1 MAKTKKTSKKTLK
14 TRKYRKGGGLTPKE
28 TTEKQFHIFFIDG
41 LDCNKKT
48 VDYSHFL
55 DEKTGNIHPNNFTY
69 ICESHTETIRTKIK
83 NYSTVGK
90 TSCAFKPLNSDENKR
105 MLQGIIDQILE
116 MATKADKICVYGWS
130 FGGMIVNRV
139 VEMLIKSYSE
149 DIRLKNIYFTTVGS
163 IYITKK
169 DIGSINLINYISIGD
184 VANTCTRGIKH
195 KQYVDETKLE
205 KYKEIPL
212 DGLNKIY
219 YKKREGTPIIYDV
232 CFVNG
237 TTKSCSQRINRIQIL
252 RAKTEWN
259 IHFNYWD
266 LLYNLMR
273 SRTNNIEIIV
283 DNIDIIGDKI
293 EEDSDDESVSETL
306 DDVLQ
311 YKSVSAPGDF
321 NLSNIYPA
329 TKKSI

>member
-1 MAKTKKTSKKTLK
+1 MLLKIYLHQKK
-14 TRKYRKGGGLTPKE
+14 
-28 TTEKQFHIFFIDG
+28 FHIFFIDG
-41 LDCNKKT
+41 LGCNKKT

-55 DEKTGNIHPNNFTY
+55 GENTGNIDTNFTY
-69 ICESHTETIRTKIK
+69 ICESPTTIQ
-83 NYSTVGK
+83 NYLNVGK
-90 TSCAFKPLNSDENKR
+90 TSCALKTLNSDEDKR
-105 MLQGIIDQILE
+105 MLQRIIDQILE
-116 MATKADKICVYGWS
+116 MATKAPKICVYGWS

-139 VEMLIKSYSE
+139 VEILFKSYSE

-169 DIGSINLINYISIGD
+169 YIGSINLINYISIGD

-195 KQYVDETKLE
+195 KQYVDDTKLE
-205 KYKEIPL
+205 KYKKIKISL
-212 DGLNKIY
+212 DEQNKIY

-237 TTKSCSQRINRIQIL
+237 KNKPCSQRINRIPIL
-252 RAKTEWN
+252 RAKPEWD

-273 SRTNNIEIIV
+273 SRTNNIEII
-283 DNIDIIGDKI
+283 GDKI
-293 EEDSDDESVSETL
+293 EEDFDGESVSETSE
-306 DDVLQ
+306 DEFQ
-311 YKSVSAPGDF
+311 YKSVSAPGDSVI
-321 NLSNIYPA
+321 LDRYSA

>member
-14 TRKYRKGGGLTPKE
+14 TRKYRKGGGVFENIFTSKE
-28 TTEKQFHIFFIDG
+28 TTKKPFHIFFIDG

-48 VDYSHFL
+48 VNFNHFL
-55 DEKTGNIHPNNFTY
+55 VHGNIPTNNFTY
-69 ICESHTETIRTKIK
+69 ICESPTTIQ
-83 NYSTVGK
+83 NYLTVGK

-116 MATKADKICVYGWS
+116 MATKAHKICVYGWS

-195 KQYVDETKLE
+195 KQYVDKTKLVE

-237 TTKSCSQRINRIQIL
+237 KNKPCSQRINRIPIL
-252 RAKTEWN
+252 RAKPEWD

-266 LLYNLMR
+266 LLYNLMS
-273 SRTNNIEIIV
+273 SRTNNIEII
-283 DNIDIIGDKI
+283 GDKI
-293 EEDSDDESVSETL
+293 EEDFDGESVSETSE
-306 DDVLQ
+306 DELQ
-311 YKSVSAPGDF
+311 YKSVSAPDYSVI
-321 NLSNIYPA
+321 LDRYSA

>member
-14 TRKYRKGGGLTPKE
+14 TRKYRKGGGLFENIFTSKE
-28 TTEKQFHIFFIDG
+28 TTKKPFHIFFIDG
-41 LDCNKKT
+41 LDCPKEGANFN
-48 VDYSHFL
+48 HFL
-55 DEKTGNIHPNNFTY
+55 VNGDVDKNDFTY
-69 ICESHTETIRTKIK
+69 ICESHTETISTKIK

-90 TSCAFKPLNSDENKR
+90 TSCAFKPLNSSENKR

-116 MATKADKICVYGWS
+116 MASKADKICVYGWS

-139 VEMLIKSYSE
+139 VEMLIKSYPE
-149 DIRLKNIYFTTVGS
+149 GIKNIYFTTVGS

-205 KYKEIPL
+205 EKYKKISL
-212 DGLNKIY
+212 DEQNKIL

-237 TTKSCSQRINRIQIL
+237 NNKPCSQKINRIPIV
-252 RAKTEWN
+252 RAKTEWD
-259 IHFNYWD
+259 IHFNYWY

-273 SRTNNIEIIV
+273 SRTNNIE
-283 DNIDIIGDKI
+283 NIDAMIH
-293 EEDSDDESVSETL
+293 EEMDDSDIESVSETSE
-306 DDVLQ
+306 DELQ
-311 YKSVSAPGDF
+311 YKSLSVPGDSDI
-321 NLSNIYPA
+321 SNRYPA